1 MHTPDLGVFFAQ
13 TDSAGNV
20 VVPEDRIRY
29 ALEVA
34 QGNAD
39 EISRELRV
47 ALGGA
52 WDDELEAFRR
62 AGDTRSV
69 VWLHRVG

>member
-1 MHTPDLGVFFAQ
+1 
-13 TDSAGNV
+13 
-20 VVPEDRIRY
+20 
-29 ALEVA
+29 VA